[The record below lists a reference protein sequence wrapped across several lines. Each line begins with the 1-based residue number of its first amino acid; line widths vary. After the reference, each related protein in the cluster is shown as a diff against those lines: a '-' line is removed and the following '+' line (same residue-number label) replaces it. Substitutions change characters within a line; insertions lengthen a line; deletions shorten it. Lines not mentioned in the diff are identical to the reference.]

1 MAHPSKDYDYEKMK
15 QELAEFW
22 YENCRMKEEVIEMF
36 ISGAIG
42 KYGKPLDSESN
53 ENILKTYNRVLGDN
67 IIGGRKP
74 PLKGK
79 TKIIRIKDDTPK

>member
-15 QELAEFW
+15 QELAEYW
-22 YENCRMKEEVIEMF
+22 YEDCRTKEEVIEMF

-53 ENILKTYNRVLGDN
+53 ENILKTYNRVLGE
-67 IIGGRKP
+67 RKP

>member
-1 MAHPSKDYDYEKMK
+1 MTHPSKDYDYKKMK

-22 YENCRMKEEVIEMF
+22 YEDCRTKEEVIELF
-36 ISGAIG
+36 ISGTIG
-42 KYGKPLDSESN
+42 GSGKPLDLQSDEH
-53 ENILKTYNRVLGDN
+53 ILKTYNQILGKN

-79 TKIIRIKDDTPK
+79 TKIIRIKDGSSK